1 MNLVGLH
8 TDRKTEMYITTE
20 AMVNASNTTSG
31 FSPPLNLVIGNQ
43 ININLTLALIM
54 IAMGCTMTLQEVK
67 QILVKPVAITVGALC
82 QFGLMPTLG
91 FALAH
96 IFKLTPNMAI
106 GTIIVSCCPG
116 GLASNFFTYWTEGDI
131 TLSVCMTTA
140 SNILGI
146 GMMPLC
152 IYLYSQSWANISST
166 VLPRS
171 LDIVIALVLLLVPA
185 VFGMLIR
192 WKAPKYAD
200 KIAMVLNI
208 LVNFGLV
215 VFLTI
220 SAIAFTPLFKTSWQP
235 YAVAILYPLLA
246 FILGYAIAWFF
257 KRNKYQCRTIAFET
271 GIQNSALALSL
282 INLLI
287 LQNEGAGGRVAE
299 MMVVPTIHSFTVLTE
314 GFLIIFLYWFYKK
327 AILKEKGFLRRNSSV
342 EDKMKLEKAELSEG
356 KVDGLSNPGMTQMV
370 EKHAQTEFSNQAES
384 KNYADTMSSTTAYL

>member
-146 GMMPLC
+146 GMMPWC
-152 IYLYSQSWANISST
+152 IYLYSQSWANLSTT
-166 VLPRS
+166 VLPQTR
-171 LDIVIALVLLLVPA
+171 DIILSLVLLFVPA
-185 VFGMLIR
+185 AIGMLIR
-192 WKAPKYAD
+192 WKKPTLARRLA
-200 KIAMVLNI
+200 IILNL
-208 LVNFGLV
+208 LVNVGLITFV
-215 VFLTI
+215 VI
-220 SAIAFTPLFKTSWQP
+220 SVLAFRPVFMTSWRP
-235 YAVAILYPLLA
+235 YAVAIIYPVVAFALGYFIA
-246 FILGYAIAWFF
+246 FIF

-271 GIQNSALALSL
+271 GVQNSALALSL

-287 LQNEGAGGRVAE
+287 LQNQGASGDIAE
-299 MMVVPTIHSFTVLTE
+299 MMVVPLIHGITVLTE
-314 GFLIIFLYWFYKK
+314 GFSIVGCYWFHKK
-327 AILKEKGFLRRNSSV
+327 VILKEKGFSHGKTA
-342 EDKMKLEKAELSEG
+342 EKDKNPTREAYQLPEKEIS
-356 KVDGLSNPGMTQMV
+356 DGFANPGLPNMV
-370 EKHAQTEFSNQAES
+370 DKTVQT
-384 KNYADTMSSTTAYL
+384 DL